1 MLKYTIDGF
10 SAIKTCL
17 FPWPV
22 LSVLMIFLVLI
33 PLILWKIKLYK
44 KTESLLIMIIMHSII
59 IFSVLFQFSFS
70 IFSIVGSGITLDN
83 NLLSLKSPVMKEEI
97 NLNVAQIALITND
110 EWLPINKIHGIDS
123 YAFNSGFFELKNG
136 QKAFVSGIMLH
147 NILVSTSLPIILG
160 L

>member
-44 KTESLLIMIIMHSII
+44 KDFESIDYEPVVDYSY
-59 IFSVLFQFSFS
+59 FQPDGQT
-70 IFSIVGSGITLDN
+70 V
-83 NLLSLKSPVMKEEI
+83 NLKYTYTDDI
-97 NLNVAQIALITND
+97 
-110 EWLPINKIHGIDS
+110 
-123 YAFNSGFFELKNG
+123 YKNI
-136 QKAFVSGIMLH
+136 KFRSD
-147 NILVSTSLPIILG
+147 
-160 L
+160 

>member
-44 KTESLLIMIIMHSII
+44 KTESL
-59 IFSVLFQFSFS
+59 
-70 IFSIVGSGITLDN
+70 
-83 NLLSLKSPVMKEEI
+83 
-97 NLNVAQIALITND
+97 
-110 EWLPINKIHGIDS
+110 
-123 YAFNSGFFELKNG
+123 
-136 QKAFVSGIMLH
+136 
-147 NILVSTSLPIILG
+147 
-160 L
+160 

>member
-17 FPWPV
+17 FPWPVLSVLSV

-59 IFSVLFQFSFS
+59 IFSVLF
-70 IFSIVGSGITLDN
+70 
-83 NLLSLKSPVMKEEI
+83 P
-97 NLNVAQIALITND
+97 
-110 EWLPINKIHGIDS
+110 
-123 YAFNSGFFELKNG
+123 YAFRFIRLLLCLGIIDGF
-136 QKAFVSGIMLH
+136 
-147 NILVSTSLPIILG
+147 LG
-160 L
+160 LIVERICRFVLYFFVLRCVEENVLPLTEAVFGIPVKVREKSFFPRNLTHRINISISAYVT